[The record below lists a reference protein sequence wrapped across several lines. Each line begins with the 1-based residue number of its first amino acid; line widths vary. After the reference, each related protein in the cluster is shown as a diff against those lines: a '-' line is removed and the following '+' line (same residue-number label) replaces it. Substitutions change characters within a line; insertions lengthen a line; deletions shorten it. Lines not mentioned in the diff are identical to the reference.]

1 MPSKLAIAHQKLS
14 EDIQTVLK
22 THAPTIAQAI
32 EGITRA
38 ENPRHPVDVLPLF
51 AHVESQAK
59 GAFAAFLTADDAHEK
74 ELGDDAE
81 PRDRRDA
88 AAAELYTALVG
99 LKGTTKSL
107 FGDAWVTKLT
117 FPREL
122 SPDPTWVART
132 ADTVIGALGANK
144 LPKPQMPGVGAVD
157 GAQWIALLQK
167 PLDAL
172 TKARGDVRREEEEA
186 IATRAT
192 RDAALAA
199 LTTANVNAA
208 QLAQALARIAGLSH
222 LVEGLRGTLDTSS
235 AGSAGEAPAPPP
247 TPVEPK

>member
-1 MPSKLAIAHQKLS
+1 MPSKLAISYQKLS
-14 EDIQTVLK
+14 EDIHTVLK
-22 THAPTIAQAI
+22 THAPAIAQAI
-32 EGITRA
+32 EAVTGA
-38 ENPRHPVDVLPLF
+38 EGPRHAVDVMPLF
-51 AHVESQAK
+51 EHVESQAK
-59 GAFAAFLTADDAHEK
+59 RAFATFLAADDAYEK
-74 ELGDDAE
+74 ELGDDAA
-81 PRDRRDA
+81 PRNQRDA
-88 AAAELYTALVG
+88 AAAELYRALVG

-122 SPDPTWVART
+122 SSDPTWVART
-132 ADTVIGALGANK
+132 AEQVIGALGANK

-186 IATRAT
+186 IAARAA

-208 QLAQALARIAGLSH
+208 QLAQVLARIGDVSH

-235 AGSAGEAPAPPP
+235 NASAAGDPVTPP